1 MSDFDNNLKKA
12 LNGEVQPDPGRLD
25 GARQQAA
32 TAFKKRLRLAGYLSA
47 IFMVFCVAVFLAG
60 IYQFERAMDVKEM
73 IIIAVLLIILAE
85 GMVLMKLWYWGFRQ
99 HIDTMREI
107 KRLQFRV
114 EDLAMGAT
122 AESSREPLSDLGDLE
137 QSLPLGRGGKPY
149 AVFVTVL
156 LLVLGYVIVFQPVIK
171 SRGLSSGFVG
181 SQVEEWHVVSPEL
194 IETHSELTVT
204 NWPGDPVVMKIQ
216 LPYPESELKSVT
228 CAGEDL
234 TFHHLHGGR
243 YELELPPDW
252 KDLEEKVFE
261 VICAVPI
268 DSPDTRFVKGRK
280 AYGANLK
287 TLIPSHRY
295 SLTVFLEENCGFEFV
310 HDPDEQEMRPFS
322 GTHGYPFTMD
332 YGECATVFAAKE

>member
-122 AESSREPLSDLGDLE
+122 AESSREPLSDLE
-137 QSLPLGRGGKPY
+137 TWSSLCPW
-149 AVFVTVL
+149 A
-156 LLVLGYVIVFQPVIK
+156 
-171 SRGLSSGFVG
+171 
-181 SQVEEWHVVSPEL
+181 
-194 IETHSELTVT
+194 
-204 NWPGDPVVMKIQ
+204 
-216 LPYPESELKSVT
+216 
-228 CAGEDL
+228 AGESP
-234 TFHHLHGGR
+234 TR
-243 YELELPPDW
+243 YL
-252 KDLEEKVFE
+252 
-261 VICAVPI
+261 
-268 DSPDTRFVKGRK
+268 
-280 AYGANLK
+280 
-287 TLIPSHRY
+287 
-295 SLTVFLEENCGFEFV
+295 
-310 HDPDEQEMRPFS
+310 
-322 GTHGYPFTMD
+322 
-332 YGECATVFAAKE
+332 